1 MSKERGNAVSDEKDN
16 PWGLR
21 TDSSRTSNPG
31 FSRETTATEV
41 ANSFSNVVQDKTV
54 VVVGV
59 SPQSLGESIT
69 MAFASQSP
77 RLLVLAS
84 RTMSKIKAVATK
96 VKEQHPNVE
105 LQLVEVDL
113 SSFASIREA
122 ATQINGIVD
131 KIDILVNNAGVVD
144 TTPRTTK
151 DGLELQFGTNH
162 IGIFFLT
169 NLLMPKILKAAQKSQ
184 SKGSTRVV
192 NMTSAGHLI
201 SPIRFSDYN
210 FKKRPE
216 DIPEDERPP
225 SRPGMSFDPPPGKTY
240 VPFVAY
246 GQSKTANILMA
257 LSISHKLASEG
268 VRSIATHPG
277 SIWTDM
283 SRNLDEEHLEM
294 IKKTGDFWKNLD
306 QGGATSLVAAL
317 DPKLA
322 EDKDIIYL
330 ADCQVSVP
338 APHAKDPNAA
348 ERLWQ
353 LSEEIVGQKFDL
365 GHTSNL

>member
-1 MSKERGNAVSDEKDN
+1 MSDEKEN
-16 PWGLR
+16 PWGLK
-21 TDSSRTSNPG
+21 TDSNRTSNPG
-31 FSRETTATEV
+31 FNRETTATEV
-41 ANSFSNVVQDKTV
+41 ASTFSNVVRGKTV
-54 VVVGV
+54 IVVGV
-59 SPQSLGESIT
+59 SPKSLGESIT
-69 MAFASQSP
+69 LAFAANSP
-77 RLLVLAS
+77 QLLVLAS

-96 VKEQHPNVE
+96 VKEQYPNVQ

-122 ATQINGIVD
+122 ATEINNFVD
-131 KIDILVNNAGVVD
+131 EIDILVNNAGVVVTD
-144 TTPRTTK
+144 PRTTK

-162 IGIFFLT
+162 IGIFLLT

-184 SKGSTRVV
+184 SKGSTRII

-216 DIPEDERPP
+216 EIPEDERPT
-225 SRPGMSFDPPPGKTY
+225 SRPGASFDPPPGKTY

-246 GQSKTANILMA
+246 GQSKTGNILMA
-257 LSISHKLASEG
+257 LSISQKLASEG

-283 SRNLDEEHLEM
+283 SRNLDEEHRNIIE
-294 IKKTGDFWKNLD
+294 KTGDFWKNQD
-306 QGGATSLVAAL
+306 QGGATTLVAAL

-330 ADCQVSVP
+330 ADCQVAGC
-338 APHAKDPNAA
+338 APWASDPKAA
-348 ERLWQ
+348 ARLWG

-365 GHTSNL
+365 GQASNL